1 MSIEAPID
9 FQTAV
14 EALEISDPKDR
25 IIVMKLFSAHF
36 HRNTNSLCQNSDLEE
51 NIASHTSINLLEQIL
66 RNFGRADLV
75 ETLRELARLDYSQS
89 LQRKRWRGEH
99 D

>member
-25 IIVMKLFSAHF
+25 IIVMELFSAHF
-36 HRNTNSLCQNSDLEE
+36 HRNTNSLCQNGDPEE
-51 NIASHTSINLLEQIL
+51 SAVSRASIGLLERVL
-66 RNFGRADLV
+66 SNFGRADLV
-75 ETLRELARLDYSQS
+75 ETLRELARLDFSQS
-89 LQRKRWRGEH
+89 LQTRNRWRG
-99 D
+99 